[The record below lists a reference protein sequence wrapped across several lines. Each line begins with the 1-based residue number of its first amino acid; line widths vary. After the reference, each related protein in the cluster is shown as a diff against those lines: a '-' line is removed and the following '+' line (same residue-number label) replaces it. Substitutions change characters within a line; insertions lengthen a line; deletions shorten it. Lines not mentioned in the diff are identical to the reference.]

1 MFSPIAIDG
10 SEDMMT
16 REELLVLQQ
25 GQNFLRTSGSA
36 NVNYMETLITLGKLA
51 AQCTTG
57 TGTASGGFKINWEK
71 LMKVAML
78 DVGTAPEAADALY
91 RTFTKEGMKTSDDQN
106 SRRPPLPVKREFKP
120 KHIEYT

>member
-91 RTFTKEGMKTSDDQN
+91 RKKLELYK
-106 SRRPPLPVKREFKP
+106 KA
-120 KHIEYT
+120 YTGLFQKGLLFLFVTLYL